1 MTTTQIPERPFA
13 WFELQQLG
21 LTSYAIRRLQ
31 ADRTVRRLIQGV
43 YAPTDLEDTVEL
55 RAAAIRLVLTEHM
68 VLADR
73 TAAWLHGV
81 DHYRIDDLH
90 GVPPLDV
97 MAVAGS
103 EPTRRKGTRGG
114 KRALL
119 EGDICR
125 VSGVAVTTPARTA
138 ADLACLFGRREALAV
153 LDAFMR
159 ICGVTRD
166 ELEQLVIRFAGRRG
180 VTQLRELVALA
191 TPLAE
196 SPGESWS
203 RIDVLDAGLPA
214 PQPQFWIKVNG
225 VEKYRLD
232 LAYPLWK
239 IAVEYDGEEFHT
251 LPEDRDEDERR
262 RTWLRRRGWIVIV
275 VTKEDFR
282 RSSNGDWL
290 QELRAALAERMPTT
304 RKPQYAR
311 AERAV
316 RRTR

>member
-21 LTSYAIRRLQ
+21 LTTHALRRLL
-31 ADRTVRRLIQGV
+31 ADRTVRRLVRGV
-43 YAPTDLEDTVEL
+43 YAPTDLEDTVDL
-55 RAAAIRLVLTEHM
+55 RAAALRLVLTERM
-68 VLADR
+68 VLTDR

-81 DHYRIDDLH
+81 DHYRLDDHH
-90 GVPPLDV
+90 GAPPLDV

-103 EPTRRKGTRGG
+103 EPTRRQGTRGG
-114 KRALL
+114 KRALVDS
-119 EGDICR
+119 DICR
-125 VSGVAVTTPARTA
+125 VSGIATTTPARTA

-153 LDAFMR
+153 LDAFMHT
-159 ICGVTRD
+159 CGVTRD
-166 ELEQLVIRFAGRRG
+166 ELEHLVTRFAGRRG

-196 SPGESWS
+196 SSGESWT

-214 PQPQFWIKVNG
+214 PQPQFRIMVDG

-251 LPEDRDEDERR
+251 SPEDRANDERR
-262 RTWLRRRGWIVIV
+262 RRWLRRRGWIVIV
-275 VTKEDFR
+275 LTKEDFR
-282 RSSNGDWL
+282 RTSNGDWL
-290 QELRAALAERMPTT
+290 RELRAALDARMPTT

-311 AERAV
+311 AERAG

>member
-21 LTSYAIRRLQ
+21 LNSYELRRLL
-31 ADRTVRRLIQGV
+31 AARKVRRLVRGV
-43 YAPTDLEDTVEL
+43 YAPADLEDSINL
-55 RAAAIRLVLTEHM
+55 RAEALRLVVTEHM

-103 EPTRRKGTRGG
+103 EPTRRTGTRGG
-114 KRALL
+114 KRALI
-119 EGDICR
+119 EDDICR

-153 LDAFMR
+153 LDAFMHT
-159 ICGVTRD
+159 CGVTRE
-166 ELEQLVIRFAGRRG
+166 ELERLVARFAGRRG

-191 TPLAE
+191 TALAE
-196 SPGESWS
+196 SSGESWT
-203 RIDVLDAGLPA
+203 RIDILDAGLPA
-214 PQPQFWIKVNG
+214 PQPQFWVTVNG
-225 VEKYRLD
+225 VEKFRLD
-232 LAYPLWK
+232 LAYPLLK

-251 LPEDRDEDERR
+251 SPEDRDQDERR

-282 RSSNGDWL
+282 RASTGAWL
-290 QELRAALAERMPTT
+290 RELRTALDERMPQA
-304 RKPQYAR
+304 RKPRYAR